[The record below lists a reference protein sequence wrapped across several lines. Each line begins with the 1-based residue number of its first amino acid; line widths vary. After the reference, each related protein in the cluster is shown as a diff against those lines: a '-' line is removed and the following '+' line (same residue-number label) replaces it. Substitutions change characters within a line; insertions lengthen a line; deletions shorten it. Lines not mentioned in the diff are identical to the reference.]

1 MPFIDTHAHLDGN
14 EYADD
19 IHLVVERARTAGCEA
34 ILVPSID
41 VATAVAAA
49 RLCRRYDGYMRP
61 MIGLHPEEVRD
72 DYADVIAQ
80 LRSIYNADPEQY
92 VAIGEVGLDYYWS
105 RDYEQEQLRAFEA
118 QVRWAVEARLPL
130 MIHCR
135 KAQNEL
141 LAVLRQYR
149 DELCGGV
156 FHCFTGNERE
166 AEELLAFPG
175 FALGIGGVLTF
186 KKCRLPETLANAVP
200 LQRIV
205 LETDSPYMSPVP
217 LRGQRNESAN
227 IVYVIDR
234 LAEAYAVSRDE
245 VERITTH
252 TARRLFC
259 LDDTAAASR

>member
-1 MPFIDTHAHLDGN
+1 MPFIDTHAHLDG
-14 EYADD
+14 EEFASD
-19 IHLVVERARTAGCEA
+19 IDMVVERARAAGCEA

-41 VATAVAAA
+41 LATAAAVTA
-49 RLCRRYDGYMRP
+49 LCDRFTGYMRP
-61 MIGLHPEEVRD
+61 MIGLHPEEVRA
-72 DYADVIAQ
+72 DYAAVVAQ
-80 LRSIYNADPEQY
+80 LRAMYAAKPHCY

-105 RDYEQEQLRAFEA
+105 REYEREQLCAFEE
-118 QVRWAVEARLPL
+118 QVRWAVEVRLPL

-141 LAVLRQYR
+141 VAVLRRYR
-149 DELCGGV
+149 NALVGGV

-166 AEELLAFPG
+166 AEELLSFPN

-186 KKCRLPETLANAVP
+186 KKCRLPETLAAVVP

-227 IVYVIDR
+227 IVHVVNR
-234 LAEAYAVSRDE
+234 LAAAYGVNSDE
-245 VERITTH
+245 VERVTTA
-252 TARRLFC
+252 TARRLFR
-259 LDDTAAASR
+259 LDNH